1 MTNLFEWVPLII
13 SSYDETT
20 EKFKANWRDPE
31 EYGHEEFEISRINF
45 CLDAEDP
52 RKFAKRVANAH
63 KNRIFSDSLIRYN
76 YYIDNMP
83 I

>member
-1 MTNLFEWVPLII
+1 VAF
-13 SSYDETT
+13 
-20 EKFKANWRDPE
+20 WRDDGLRKP
-31 EYGHEEFEISRINF
+31 FEISRINF

-52 RKFAKRVANAH
+52 RKFVKRVKKAH
-63 KNRIFSDSLIRYN
+63 ESRIHSDSLIRYN